1 MSEFEVEDLRG
12 VFVKEGDTIAYAAT
26 DGRSGGL
33 RVGLVLEVIPAHTKH
48 KKWGSDTYPVEV
60 PAKIKVAVQA
70 SSGYWAPEKPTL
82 IQASFKRFVRI
93 A

>member
-1 MSEFEVEDLRG
+1 MSIQEVPDLRG
-12 VFVKEGDTIAYAAT
+12 VFVKAGDTIAYAAT

-33 RVGLVLEVIPAHTKH
+33 RVGTVLEIVPAHPSPN
-48 KKWGSDTYPVEV
+48 GYSEV
-60 PAKIKVAVQA
+60 PTKLRVSVDH

>member
-1 MSEFEVEDLRG
+1 MITEVEDLRG
-12 VFVKEGDTIAYAAT
+12 VFVKVGDTIAYAAT
-26 DGRSGGL
+26 DGRSGGM
-33 RVGLVLEVIPAHTKH
+33 RVGTVLEIIPEH
-48 KKWGSDTYPVEV
+48 KKPESWGKEYFRTV
-60 PAKIKVAVQA
+60 PTKIKVAVGA